1 MYTLSWTKIVSRKT
15 VVPMAKYRVAAFISI
30 EAIFRPNTSEASLLV
45 SNLYVVLLLLLSN

>member
-45 SNLYVVLLLLLSN
+45 SNLYVVLLLLLLN